1 MAHSQRFVDKMYSA
15 FPARISEPTSPTGL
29 NPTFRAGRLGGAE
42 DSRENGVDMFGMVGE
57 IE

>member
-1 MAHSQRFVDKMYSA
+1 MYSA